1 MTAAIAFLRDYTRTF
16 TALIRKDLKGYFDQ
30 PTGYVLL
37 VIFVAVVSWFHFR
50 AAFSS
55 GEASLRGLFDVMPF
69 VLAVF
74 VPAATMRLL
83 AEELRDGTL
92 ELLLTQPLRTWTVL
106 GAKFTAGLAFVTV
119 GIVLTIGI
127 PILVETAGDL
137 DGGAAAAQY
146 IGAIFFSAALV
157 AIGLFTSSLTRNQ
170 IVAFIVALFINV
182 VLIVIGLSFVTLT
195 LPSSAAVLLQ
205 DLSPITHFG
214 NIARGVIDLRDI
226 IYFVALTVLF
236 LSCSYLMLRGRTLSH
251 QTQLY
256 KNLRLGVA
264 GLILGCILAGWFGS
278 SIGGR
283 WDLTDDKL
291 FTLSPATKEL
301 VEGLDDLLTINFY
314 ASSDPPV
321 QLAGASRDIEGFLG
335 DLDRQSDLVRV
346 VRHTPDKDDES
357 EEEART
363 AGVPPVQFNIQGQD
377 ELQVKVGFLGMT
389 LSYTDRRE
397 VIRFVDSVDGL
408 EYRVATLANK
418 MVRRD
423 KKTVGF
429 LTGHGEKARDA
440 ELRFLNAQ
448 LVEQYDVVDVRADA
462 EGMLDL
468 EEVDVLVV
476 AGPTDPI
483 PQAERDQ
490 LDEFF
495 ARGGKALFLVDTTV
509 ADPNRFLALPNPD
522 TLNDFILRYGV
533 FVHENIVIDLES
545 NETLSFTTQVGNV
558 LLQYP
563 FWIKA
568 PTVESKISGNT
579 ETVLLP
585 WAASVELVDRPEV
598 REVDRFIHLVETT
611 EFGVLR
617 WQYQDINPQPDL
629 SGYGVESEEFGKHLL
644 AVGLTGTA
652 TRPAAGESNFR
663 MVVVGDSDWIT
674 DSIASRTPEN
684 IVLALN
690 WVDWLA
696 QEESLASIRSKVV
709 TSRDLLFT
717 SSAHKN
723 AVQYVNIVGVPVL
736 LVLVG
741 AVLFLRRRQLTLR
754 RYEEGGDS
762 E

>member
-1 MTAAIAFLRDYTRTF
+1 MTDVFAFLGDYARTSW
-16 TALIRKDLKGYFDQ
+16 ALIRKDLKGYFDQ

-37 VIFVAVVSWFHFR
+37 VVFVAVLSWFHFR
-50 AAFSS
+50 ASFSS

-69 VLAVF
+69 VLTVF

-83 AEELRDGTL
+83 AEENRDGTL

-106 GAKFTAGLAFVTV
+106 GAKFAAGLIFVTV

-137 DGGAAAAQY
+137 DAGAAAAQY

-182 VLIVIGLSFVTLT
+182 VLVVIGLSFVTLT

-205 DLSPITHFG
+205 DLSPMTHFG
-214 NIARGVIDLRDI
+214 NMSRGVIDLRDI
-226 IYFVALTVLF
+226 IYFVALVVLF

-264 GLILGCILAGWFGS
+264 GLILGSILAGWFGA

-283 WDLTDDKL
+283 WDLTDDNL

-301 VEGLDDLLTINFY
+301 VDELDDLLTINFY
-314 ASSDPPV
+314 ASSSPPV

-346 VRHTPDKDDES
+346 VRHTPDRDEQS
-357 EEEART
+357 EEEAQL

-377 ELQVKVGFLGMT
+377 ELQVKVGYLGMT

-429 LTGHGEKARDA
+429 LTGHGEKSRDG

-448 LVEQYDVVDVRADA
+448 LTEQYNVVDVRAGA
-462 EGMLDL
+462 NGTLDL
-468 EEVDVLVV
+468 SEVDVLVV
-476 AGPTDPI
+476 AGPTQPV
-483 PQAERDQ
+483 PQSAKNQ
-490 LDEFF
+490 LDEFL
-495 ARGGKALFLVDTTV
+495 ARGGKALIMVDTTV
-509 ADPNRFLALPNPD
+509 ADTSRFVALPSQD
-522 TLNDFILRYGV
+522 TINDFILRYGV
-533 FVHENIVIDLES
+533 FVHENIVMDLEA

-563 FWIKA
+563 YWIKA
-568 PTVESKISGNT
+568 PTAESKISGNT
-579 ETVLLP
+579 ESALLP
-585 WAASVELVDRPEV
+585 WAASLELVDQPEV
-598 REVDRFIHLVETT
+598 SAVDRFIHLVETT

-617 WQYQDINPQPDL
+617 WEYQDISPQPEL
-629 SGYGVESEEFGKHLL
+629 AAYGVDSSEFGRQLL
-644 AVGLTGTA
+644 AVGVTGSA
-652 TRPAAGESNFR
+652 TNGTEENGNFR
-663 MVVVGDSDWIT
+663 MVVVGDSEWIT
-674 DSIASRTPEN
+674 DSVASRAQEN

-690 WVDWLA
+690 WIDWMA

-723 AVQYVNIVGVPVL
+723 AVQYVNVAGVPVL
-736 LVLVG
+736 LVLLG
-741 AVLFLRRRQLTLR
+741 AVRFLRRRQFTQR
-754 RYEEGGDS
+754 RYEDGS
-762 E
+762 EAA